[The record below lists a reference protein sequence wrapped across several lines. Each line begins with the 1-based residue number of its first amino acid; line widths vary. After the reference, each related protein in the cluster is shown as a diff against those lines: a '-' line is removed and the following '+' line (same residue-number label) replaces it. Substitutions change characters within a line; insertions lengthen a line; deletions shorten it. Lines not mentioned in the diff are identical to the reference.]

1 MKKTINSRTLGIVT
15 AAAFNV
21 LVGNSYAATPN
32 DPSLNKQ
39 YAVENME
46 LIKAWDIATGSDQVV
61 VAVIDSGIDSTHED
75 LKNNIWTNPFEIP
88 SNGIDDDN
96 NGYIDDISGWNF
108 QDSNND
114 TSDYMG
120 HGNIV
125 AGVIAAEGNNGL
137 GVAGVS
143 WNAKLMPLR
152 IYQKEDPDENQIASA
167 IRYAVDNGAQVIN
180 GSLAGRTYSQKV
192 FDALSYANEKGV
204 LYVGS
209 AGNYGTDNDA
219 TPVYPASYDL
229 PNVIS
234 VAATDENDD
243 LATFQFGSSSCY
255 GETTVHVAAPGKNIY
270 STGTLSAF
278 GGDTTYSSNSGTSL
292 SAPQVSGLAALLLA
306 QDITRKAADLKHII
320 LSTVDEKGSLEFK
333 VTSRGRVNAFK
344 ALSYDDG
351 PDTVAPVI
359 TILGD
364 NPLQVIVGDN
374 FDDPGVTAID
384 NKDGNITEDVIIS
397 SEVNT
402 NQIGTYSVTYNV
414 SDAAGNDAQEQVRTV
429 EVIEEPECV
438 QHISSLIEHE
448 KEGRAFSEITTEGQT
463 CWGTWCFG
471 GTTTTTWY
479 AVGSEDELG
488 SNGEE
493 EVPLKE
499 QPLGYFQRGYCEEIP
514 HAPVVTIQDHF
525 VENSILTVNA
535 LVTDINDDASA
546 VYIHLPELNL
556 TQVCDDIDE
565 AICTVDVSELS
576 DGEYEAEVY
585 AIDDTDLQS
594 ESAWVEFSIGSAS
607 CVTATNYEHV
617 NEGRAYKGGFFD
629 MYAYAIGS
637 DDSLGFAGS
646 KYYST
651 KTSLVESAGGWVK
664 VDSCD

>member
-1 MKKTINSRTLGIVT
+1 MLGIVT
-15 AAAFNV
+15 AAAFSA
-21 LVGNSYAATPN
+21 LVGNVYAATPN

-39 YAVENME
+39 YAVDNME
-46 LIKAWDIATGSDQVV
+46 LINAWDIATGSDQVV
-61 VAVIDSGIDSTHED
+61 VAVIDSGIDSAHED
-75 LKNNIWTNPFEIP
+75 LINNIWMNPFEIA

-96 NGYIDDISGWNF
+96 NGYIDDITGWNF

-137 GVAGVS
+137 GIAGVS

-152 IYQKEDPDENQIASA
+152 IHQKENPDEDQLAAA
-167 IRYAVDNGAQVIN
+167 IRYAVDNGAQIIN

-234 VAATDENDD
+234 VAATDENDE

-270 STGTLSAF
+270 STGTLSSF
-278 GGDTTYSSNSGTSL
+278 GTDSTYSSNSGTSL

-306 QDITRKAADLKHII
+306 QDINRKASDLKHII
-320 LSTVDEKGSLEFK
+320 LSSVDEKASLEFK
-333 VTSRGRVNAFK
+333 VISRGRINAYK
-344 ALSYDDG
+344 AMSYDDG

-359 TILGD
+359 TVLGD
-364 NPLQVIVGDN
+364 NPLQVIVGDD
-374 FDDPGVTAID
+374 FIDPGVSAID
-384 NKDGNITEDVIIS
+384 NRDGNITEDVIIS
-397 SEVNT
+397 GDVNT
-402 NQIGTYSVTYNV
+402 NEIGTYSVTYNV
-414 SDAAGNDAQEQVRTV
+414 SDAAGNDAQAQVRKV

-448 KEGRAFSEITTEGQT
+448 EEGRAFSEITTEGQT

-493 EVPLKE
+493 DIPLKE
-499 QPLGYFQRGYCEEIP
+499 QPLGHYAKGYCEDIDFP
-514 HAPVVTIQDHF
+514 PVVTIQGY
-525 VENSILTVNA
+525 SIERSTLTVNA
-535 LVTDINDDASA
+535 LVEDINSDVEA
-546 VYIHLPELNL
+546 VYMYIPELES
-556 TQVCDDIDE
+556 TH
-565 AICTVDVSELS
+565 ICE
-576 DGEYEAEVY
+576 GEYTVVCKADISDLYDFKYDAELY
-585 AIDDTDLQS
+585 AIDRTGLKS
-594 ESAWVEFSIGSAS
+594 ESAWVEFNNGPAS
-607 CVTATNYEHV
+607 CITATNYEHV

-629 MYAYAIGS
+629 MYAYARGS
-637 DDSLGFAGS
+637 NESLGFVGN

-651 KTSLVESAGGWVK
+651 KTSLVESTGGWTK
-664 VDSCD
+664 VGSCD